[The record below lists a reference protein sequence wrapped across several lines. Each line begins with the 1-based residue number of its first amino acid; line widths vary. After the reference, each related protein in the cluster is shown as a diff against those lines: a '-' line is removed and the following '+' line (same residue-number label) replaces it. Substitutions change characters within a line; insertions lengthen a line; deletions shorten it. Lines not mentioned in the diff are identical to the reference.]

1 VNQLASALYNGGFY
15 LGKVI
20 GGCQPIETSNKR
32 GKYNSI
38 QTTGQEYIAGH
49 KRSKHDMKRIQN
61 NTKAATSCKF
71 YASKAKENPLLPPK
85 TEYAR

>member
-1 VNQLASALYNGGFY
+1 MASSLAEKVNQLASALYNGGFY

-20 GGCQPIETSNKR
+20 GGCQPIERSNKR

-38 QTTGQEYIAGH
+38 QTSGQECISGH
-49 KRSKHDMKRIQN
+49 KIPKHDMKSIQN

-71 YASKAKENPLLPPK
+71 YAS
-85 TEYAR
+85 